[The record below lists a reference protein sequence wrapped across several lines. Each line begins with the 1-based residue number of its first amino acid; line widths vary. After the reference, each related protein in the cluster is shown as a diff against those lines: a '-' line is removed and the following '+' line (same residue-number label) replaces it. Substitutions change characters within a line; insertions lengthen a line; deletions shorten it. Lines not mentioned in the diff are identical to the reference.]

1 MCVRKAAAALVLA
14 CITFFGCRM
23 AFAALPDDAS
33 ANLCPFSGAGNGAP
47 AIYFPVGVAGLERL
61 ELAPGFA
68 NGIGRI
74 PVSRDELIRLCT
86 EGFIVHALDTGSPP
100 ASFSIV
106 RRSGHVYGNLWN
118 TGRTPAGMT
127 THWLAFDMDAV
138 GYFGQGEHV
147 PVALFLD
154 ADALVASPPAIVG
167 NGMVIG
173 EVNLAPNGCGSPAFP
188 AAPAGNGEIEA
199 YWRNGNALFGDSC
212 GAIPLRNAVDYRFV
226 VEADTAGVVHY
237 ESSSATTTI
246 ASSPLIDT
254 SPTRPSF
261 DAANA
266 GILVASTNFCS
277 ACADF
282 DLHFREFA
290 SGWSAWSIGDAR
302 IARPPAVNPSAD
314 VLAFGAQTQGSV
326 SPPRQLVFTNT
337 GATDASIGFAVSS
350 DDAPA
355 CATDAPRALC
365 DDERD
370 EARRSFLLA
379 DSGCNPVPAGGTCLV
394 SVRFAPQASFAIRA
408 HLEYR
413 IADGGVT
420 KTVGLSG
427 YGVPAPGA
435 TGTAL
440 AIEYFD
446 AFLGHYFI
454 TTLASE
460 QAALDAGAIAGW
472 KRTGAWFT
480 AYAPGQ
486 GAADGAR
493 AVCRYYG
500 RPEAGLDT
508 HFYSASASECAAV
521 AQRFPDAWILES
533 AELFDVA
540 LPDQASGE
548 CVPGHLPV
556 YRWWNGGASSNHRY
570 TTDASTRRSMIAA
583 GWIAEGYGGSGIAMC
598 SAAP

>member
-61 ELAPGFA
+61 ELAPGLA

-127 THWLAFDMDAV
+127 TQWLAFDMDAV

-413 IADGGVT
+413 IADAGVT

-435 TGTAL
+435 TGMAL

-486 GAADGAR
+486 GVADGAR

-556 YRWWNGGASSNHRY
+556 YRLWNGGASSNHRY

>member
-1 MCVRKAAAALVLA
+1 
-14 CITFFGCRM
+14 M
-23 AFAALPDDAS
+23 AFAALPYDAS

-100 ASFSIV
+100 TSFSIV

-127 THWLAFDMDAV
+127 TQWLAFDMDAV

-413 IADGGVT
+413 IADAGVT

-486 GAADGAR
+486 GVADGAR

-556 YRWWNGGASSNHRY
+556 YRLWNAGASSNHRY

>member
-1 MCVRKAAAALVLA
+1 
-14 CITFFGCRM
+14 M

-127 THWLAFDMDAV
+127 TQWLAFDMDAV

-413 IADGGVT
+413 IADAGVT

-486 GAADGAR
+486 GVADGAR

-556 YRWWNGGASSNHRY
+556 YRLWNGGASSNHRY

>member
-33 ANLCPFSGAGNGAP
+33 ANLCPFTGAGNGAP

-127 THWLAFDMDAV
+127 TQWLAFDMDAV

-413 IADGGVT
+413 IADAGVT

-556 YRWWNGGASSNHRY
+556 YRLWNGGASSNHRY

>member
-86 EGFIVHALDTGSPP
+86 EGFIVQALDTGSPP

-127 THWLAFDMDAV
+127 TQWLAFDMDAV

-413 IADGGVT
+413 IADAGVT

-556 YRWWNGGASSNHRY
+556 YRLWNGGASSNHRY

>member
-61 ELAPGFA
+61 ELAPGLA

-127 THWLAFDMDAV
+127 TQWLAFDMDAV

-413 IADGGVT
+413 IADAGVT

-486 GAADGAR
+486 GVADGAR

-556 YRWWNGGASSNHRY
+556 YRLWNGGASSNHRY

>member
-1 MCVRKAAAALVLA
+1 
-14 CITFFGCRM
+14 M

-127 THWLAFDMDAV
+127 TQWLAFDMDAV

-413 IADGGVT
+413 IADAGVT

-486 GAADGAR
+486 GSADGAR

-556 YRWWNGGASSNHRY
+556 YRLWNGGASSNHRY

>member
-127 THWLAFDMDAV
+127 TQWLAFDMDAV

-188 AAPAGNGEIEA
+188 AAPSGNGEIEA

-413 IADGGVT
+413 IADAGVT

-556 YRWWNGGASSNHRY
+556 YRLWNGGASSNHRY

>member
-127 THWLAFDMDAV
+127 TQWLAFDMDAV

-413 IADGGVT
+413 IADAGVT

-556 YRWWNGGASSNHRY
+556 YRLWNGGVSSNHRY

>member
-61 ELAPGFA
+61 ELAPGLA

-127 THWLAFDMDAV
+127 TQWLAFDMDAV

-261 DAANA
+261 DAADA
-266 GILVASTNFCS
+266 GILIASTNFCS

-413 IADGGVT
+413 IADAGVT

-472 KRTGAWFT
+472 KRTGDWFT

-521 AQRFPDAWILES
+521 AQRFPDAWNLES

-556 YRWWNGGASSNHRY
+556 YRLWNGGASSNHRY

>member
-1 MCVRKAAAALVLA
+1 MCVRKAATALVVA
-14 CITFFGCRM
+14 CITLSACRM

-33 ANLCPFSGAGNGAP
+33 ANLCPFSGARNHAP

-74 PVSRDELIRLCT
+74 PVSRDEVIRLCT

-106 RRSGHVYGNLWN
+106 RRSGRVYGNLWN

-127 THWLAFDMDAV
+127 TQWLAFDMEAV

-173 EVNLAPNGCGSPAFP
+173 EVNFAPNGCGSPAFP

-212 GAIPLRNAVDYRFV
+212 GAIPLHNAVDYRFI
-226 VEADTAGVVHY
+226 VEADTAAVVHY

-254 SPTRPSF
+254 SAARPSF

-282 DLHFREFA
+282 DVHFREFA

-302 IARPPAVNPSAD
+302 IARPPAVSAAVD

-379 DSGCNPVPAGGTCLV
+379 DSRCNPVPAGGTCLV

-413 IADGGVT
+413 IADASVT

-427 YGVPAPGA
+427 YGVPAPG
-435 TGTAL
+435 GTAL

-460 QAALDAGAIAGW
+460 QAALDAGVIAGW

-480 AYAPGQ
+480 AYAPGH

-508 HFYSASASECAAV
+508 HFYSASASECVAV

-548 CVPGHLPV
+548 CAPRHLPV
-556 YRWWNGGASSNHRY
+556 YRLWNGGASSNHRY

-583 GWIAEGYGGSGIAMC
+583 GWNAEGYGASGIAMC

>member
-33 ANLCPFSGAGNGAP
+33 ANLCPFTGAGNGAP
-47 AIYFPVGVAGLERL
+47 AIYFPVGVAGLEPL

-127 THWLAFDMDAV
+127 TQWLAFDMDAV

-379 DSGCNPVPAGGTCLV
+379 DSGCNPVAAGGTCLV

-413 IADGGVT
+413 IADAGVT

-556 YRWWNGGASSNHRY
+556 YRLWNGGASSNHRY

>member
-127 THWLAFDMDAV
+127 TQWLAFDMDAV

-413 IADGGVT
+413 TADAGVT

-460 QAALDAGAIAGW
+460 QAPLDAGAIAGW

-486 GAADGAR
+486 GAAEGAR

-556 YRWWNGGASSNHRY
+556 YRLWNGGASSNHRY

>member
-33 ANLCPFSGAGNGAP
+33 ANLCPFTGAGNGAP
-47 AIYFPVGVAGLERL
+47 AIYFPVGVAGLEPL

-127 THWLAFDMDAV
+127 TQWLAFDMDAV

-413 IADGGVT
+413 IADAGVT

-556 YRWWNGGASSNHRY
+556 YRLWNGGASSNHRY

>member
-127 THWLAFDMDAV
+127 TQWLAFDMDAV

-413 IADGGVT
+413 IADAGVT

-480 AYAPGQ
+480 AYPPGR

-556 YRWWNGGASSNHRY
+556 YRLWNGGASSNHRY

>member
-127 THWLAFDMDAV
+127 TQWLAFDMDAV

-413 IADGGVT
+413 IADAGVT

-556 YRWWNGGASSNHRY
+556 YRLWNGGASSNHRY

>member
-33 ANLCPFSGAGNGAP
+33 ANLCPFTGAGNGAP

-127 THWLAFDMDAV
+127 TQWLAFDMDAV

-413 IADGGVT
+413 IADAGVT

-486 GAADGAR
+486 GVADGAR

-556 YRWWNGGASSNHRY
+556 YRLWNGGASSNHRY

>member
-127 THWLAFDMDAV
+127 TQWLAFDMDAV

-413 IADGGVT
+413 IANAGVT

-556 YRWWNGGASSNHRY
+556 YRLWNGGASSNHRY

>member
-127 THWLAFDMDAV
+127 TQWLAFDMDAV

-326 SPPRQLVFTNT
+326 SPPRQLAFTNT

-413 IADGGVT
+413 IADAGVT

-556 YRWWNGGASSNHRY
+556 YRLWNGGVSSNHRY

>member
-127 THWLAFDMDAV
+127 TQWLAFDMDAV

-413 IADGGVT
+413 IADAGVT

-486 GAADGAR
+486 GAAEGAR

-556 YRWWNGGASSNHRY
+556 YRLWNGGASSNHRY

>member
-127 THWLAFDMDAV
+127 TQWLAFDMDAV

-413 IADGGVT
+413 IADAGVT

-508 HFYSASASECAAV
+508 HFHSASASECAAV

-556 YRWWNGGASSNHRY
+556 YRLWNGGASSNHRY

>member
-33 ANLCPFSGAGNGAP
+33 ANLCPFTGAGNGAP

-127 THWLAFDMDAV
+127 TQWLAFDMDAV

-413 IADGGVT
+413 IADAGVT

-435 TGTAL
+435 TGMAL

-486 GAADGAR
+486 GVADGAR

-556 YRWWNGGASSNHRY
+556 YRLWNGGASSNHRY

>member
-127 THWLAFDMDAV
+127 TQWLAFDMDAV

-413 IADGGVT
+413 IADAGVT

-480 AYAPGQ
+480 AYAPGR

-556 YRWWNGGASSNHRY
+556 YRLWNGGASSNHRY

>member
-127 THWLAFDMDAV
+127 TQWLAFDMDAV

-413 IADGGVT
+413 IADAGVT

-460 QAALDAGAIAGW
+460 QAPLDAGAIAGW

-556 YRWWNGGASSNHRY
+556 YRLWNGGASSNHRY

-583 GWIAEGYGGSGIAMC
+583 GWTAEGYGGSGIAMC

>member
-127 THWLAFDMDAV
+127 TQWLAFDMDAV

-413 IADGGVT
+413 IADAGVT

-435 TGTAL
+435 TATAL

-556 YRWWNGGASSNHRY
+556 YRLWNGGASSNHRY

>member
-127 THWLAFDMDAV
+127 TQWLAFDMDAV

-413 IADGGVT
+413 IADAGVT

-486 GAADGAR
+486 GVADGAR

-556 YRWWNGGASSNHRY
+556 YRLWNGGASSNHRY

>member
-33 ANLCPFSGAGNGAP
+33 ANLCPFTGAGNGAP

-127 THWLAFDMDAV
+127 TQWLAFDMDAV

-413 IADGGVT
+413 IADAGVT

-480 AYAPGQ
+480 AYAPGR

-556 YRWWNGGASSNHRY
+556 YRLWNGGASSNHRY

>member
-1 MCVRKAAAALVLA
+1 
-14 CITFFGCRM
+14 M

-127 THWLAFDMDAV
+127 TQWLAFDMDAV

-413 IADGGVT
+413 IADAGVT

-460 QAALDAGAIAGW
+460 QAPLDAGAIAGW

-486 GAADGAR
+486 GSADGAR

-556 YRWWNGGASSNHRY
+556 YRLWNGGASSNHRY

>member
-33 ANLCPFSGAGNGAP
+33 ANLCPFTGAGNGAP
-47 AIYFPVGVAGLERL
+47 AIYFPVGVAGLEPL

-127 THWLAFDMDAV
+127 TQWLAFDMDAV

-413 IADGGVT
+413 IADAGVT

-460 QAALDAGAIAGW
+460 QAPLDAGAIAGW

-556 YRWWNGGASSNHRY
+556 YRLWNGGASSNHRY

>member
-33 ANLCPFSGAGNGAP
+33 ANLCPFTGAGTGAP

-61 ELAPGFA
+61 ELAPGLA

-127 THWLAFDMDAV
+127 TQWLAFDMDAV

-413 IADGGVT
+413 IADAGVT

-460 QAALDAGAIAGW
+460 QAPLDAGAIAGW

-486 GAADGAR
+486 GVADGAR

-556 YRWWNGGASSNHRY
+556 YRLWNGGASSNHRY

>member
-1 MCVRKAAAALVLA
+1 
-14 CITFFGCRM
+14 M

-47 AIYFPVGVAGLERL
+47 AIYFPVGVAGLEPL

-127 THWLAFDMDAV
+127 TQWLAFDMDAV

-413 IADGGVT
+413 IADAGVT

-486 GAADGAR
+486 GVADGAR

-556 YRWWNGGASSNHRY
+556 YRLWNGGASSNHRY

-583 GWIAEGYGGSGIAMC
+583 GWTAEGYGGSGIAMC

>member
-1 MCVRKAAAALVLA
+1 
-14 CITFFGCRM
+14 M
-23 AFAALPDDAS
+23 AFAALPYDAS

-47 AIYFPVGVAGLERL
+47 VIYFPVGVAGLERL
-61 ELAPGFA
+61 ELAPGLA

-127 THWLAFDMDAV
+127 TQWLAFDMDAV

-226 VEADTAGVVHY
+226 VEADTTGVVHY

-413 IADGGVT
+413 IADAGVT

-486 GAADGAR
+486 GVADGAR

-556 YRWWNGGASSNHRY
+556 YRLWNGGASSNHRY

>member
-33 ANLCPFSGAGNGAP
+33 ANLCPFTGAGNGAP

-61 ELAPGFA
+61 ELAPGLA

-127 THWLAFDMDAV
+127 TQWLAFDMDAV

-261 DAANA
+261 DAADA
-266 GILVASTNFCS
+266 GILIASTNFCS

-413 IADGGVT
+413 IANAGVT

-435 TGTAL
+435 TGMAL

-480 AYAPGQ
+480 AYAPRQ

-521 AQRFPDAWILES
+521 AQRFPDAWNLES

-556 YRWWNGGASSNHRY
+556 YRLWNGGASSNHRY

>member
-1 MCVRKAAAALVLA
+1 
-14 CITFFGCRM
+14 M

-127 THWLAFDMDAV
+127 TQWLAFDMDAV

-413 IADGGVT
+413 IADAGVT

-460 QAALDAGAIAGW
+460 QAPLDAGAIAGW

-486 GAADGAR
+486 GVADGAR

-556 YRWWNGGASSNHRY
+556 YRLWNGGASSNHRY

-583 GWIAEGYGGSGIAMC
+583 GWIAEGYGGNGIAMC

>member
-33 ANLCPFSGAGNGAP
+33 ANLCPFTGAGNGAP

-61 ELAPGFA
+61 ELAPGLA

-127 THWLAFDMDAV
+127 TQWLAFDMDAV

-261 DAANA
+261 DAADA
-266 GILVASTNFCS
+266 GILIASTNFCS

-413 IADGGVT
+413 IADAGVT

-521 AQRFPDAWILES
+521 AQRFPDAWNLES

-556 YRWWNGGASSNHRY
+556 YRLWNGGASSNHRY

>member
-1 MCVRKAAAALVLA
+1 MRASRGRPPSTPRPTFSLSARRRREA
-14 CITFFGCRM
+14 CHR
-23 AFAALPDDAS
+23 P
-33 ANLCPFSGAGNGAP
+33 GN
-47 AIYFPVGVAGLERL
+47 
-61 ELAPGFA
+61 
-68 NGIGRI
+68 
-74 PVSRDELIRLCT
+74 S
-86 EGFIVHALDTGSPP
+86 S
-100 ASFSIV
+100 S
-106 RRSGHVYGNLWN
+106 
-118 TGRTPAGMT
+118 RTP
-127 THWLAFDMDAV
+127 
-138 GYFGQGEHV
+138 
-147 PVALFLD
+147 
-154 ADALVASPPAIVG
+154 
-167 NGMVIG
+167 
-173 EVNLAPNGCGSPAFP
+173 
-188 AAPAGNGEIEA
+188 
-199 YWRNGNALFGDSC
+199 
-212 GAIPLRNAVDYRFV
+212 
-226 VEADTAGVVHY
+226 
-237 ESSSATTTI
+237 
-246 ASSPLIDT
+246 
-254 SPTRPSF
+254 
-261 DAANA
+261 
-266 GILVASTNFCS
+266 
-277 ACADF
+277 
-282 DLHFREFA
+282 
-290 SGWSAWSIGDAR
+290 
-302 IARPPAVNPSAD
+302 
-314 VLAFGAQTQGSV
+314 
-326 SPPRQLVFTNT
+326 
-337 GATDASIGFAVSS
+337 ASIGFAVSS

-379 DSGCNPVPAGGTCLV
+379 DSGCNPVAAGGTCLV

-413 IADGGVT
+413 IADAGVT

-460 QAALDAGAIAGW
+460 QAPLDAGAIAGW

-486 GAADGAR
+486 GAAEGAR

-500 RPEAGLDT
+500 RLEAGLDT
-508 HFYSASASECAAV
+508 HFYSASASECATV

-556 YRWWNGGASSNHRY
+556 YRLWNGGASSNHRY

>member
-33 ANLCPFSGAGNGAP
+33 ANLCPFTGAGNGSP

-61 ELAPGFA
+61 ELAPGLA

-127 THWLAFDMDAV
+127 TQWLAFDMDAV

-379 DSGCNPVPAGGTCLV
+379 DSGCNPVAAGGTCLV

-413 IADGGVT
+413 IADAGVT

-521 AQRFPDAWILES
+521 AQRFPDAWNLES

-556 YRWWNGGASSNHRY
+556 YRLWNGGASSNHRY